1 MFGSKSRRKS
11 VSAVITGAALVLVS
25 AAAAQAQRHV
35 FEWTGPVAH
44 DADIIISGG
53 SYLVTRSDSNAR
65 APRGKSKLTAMPS
78 RDGVVSVSVEE
89 GRGIVEVVQQPQRE
103 NAFTAVIRILDTLS
117 GTGTYRINA
126 NWQAVAAGEV
136 SPFEKESLRQAAGM
150 VRFER
155 ERFGEA
161 GGEVSRFENESV
173 RERELRLGRRVA
185 LMWSG
190 DVDSELLIVIRPEGV
205 TYETVRGEA
214 PRAIQSAIS
223 RMPTPTSILEINQIV
238 GRGEA
243 SVKQQPTPENGYTAI
258 IRVRDPQPGFGHYN
272 FMAMWR

>member
-1 MFGSKSRRKS
+1 MFGRKSRQKNVSS
-11 VSAVITGAALVLVS
+11 VIIGAAVLLASVTTV
-25 AAAAQAQRHV
+25 QAQERHV

-65 APRGKSKLTAMPS
+65 APRGKSKLTALPS
-78 RDGVVSVSVEE
+78 RDGMLTVSVQE
-89 GRGIVEVVQQPQRE
+89 GRGLVEVVQQPQRE

-126 NWQAVAAGEV
+126 NWQAVAAGQV
-136 SPFEKESLRQAAGM
+136 SPFEKESLRTAAGM
-150 VRFER
+150 VSRFER
-155 ERFGEA
+155 ESYREA
-161 GGEVSRFENESV
+161 GGEVLPVS
-173 RERELRLGRRVA
+173 RRVA

-190 DVDSELLIVIRPEGV
+190 NVDSELLIVIRPEGV
-205 TYETVRGEA
+205 TYETLRGEQ

-223 RMPTPTSILEINQIV
+223 RMPTPTSVLEINQIV

-243 SVKQQPTPENGYTAI
+243 SIKQQPTAENGYTAI
-258 IRVRDPQPGFGHYN
+258 IRVRDPQPGFGHYA

>member
-11 VSAVITGAALVLVS
+11 VSAVVTGAALVLVS
-25 AAAAQAQRHV
+25 AGTAQAQRHV
-35 FEWTGPVAH
+35 FEWSGPVAH

-53 SYLVTRSDSNAR
+53 SYLVTRADSNAR
-65 APRGKSKLTAMPS
+65 APRGKSNLTAMPS
-78 RDGVVSVSVEE
+78 RDGLVSVSVQA
-89 GRGIVEVVQQPQRE
+89 GRGLVEVVQQPQRE
-103 NAFTAVIRILDTLS
+103 NAFTTVIRILDTLS
-117 GTGTYRINA
+117 GTGVYHINA

-161 GGEVSRFENESV
+161 GGEVARFENESF
-173 RERELRLGRRVA
+173 RERALARRVA

-223 RMPTPTSILEINQIV
+223 RMPTPTSMLEINQIV